1 MNRQYFN
8 DAVCAIVVYDVTDSE
23 SMTNAT
29 KWLALIDN
37 FCPGDTLKVLC
48 GNKVDR
54 IEDKAVS
61 SHRAE
66 MFASEYEF
74 AHWFEISAKD
84 GTNLN

>member
-1 MNRQYFN
+1 MGTERFAAMNRQYFN

-37 FCPGDTLKVLC
+37 YCPDNTLKVLC

-54 IEDKAVS
+54 
-61 SHRAE
+61 
-66 MFASEYEF
+66 F
-74 AHWFEISAKD
+74 
-84 GTNLN
+84 